1 LPEKWFWSKILS
13 FLPTSH
19 QYSQYATRKIRFLS
33 SGFLKWHLR
42 NNDTYPLAMPRPDC
56 HPGANSLWDCPGF
69 ADPNAIRLS
78 ENLCQGED
86 DLGLVCWGAPTFQG
100 WAKHWRGIQI
110 YNSPYTY
117 VSADPD
123 HVAVQKESLSRMEY
137 VDILYAGYDGS
148 TKNTTAALWIE
159 GVAPIM
165 NGLRIERSA
174 RDGLYIYEPSGPIL
188 IANSTFSWNRGHGI
202 MVDNTTDGRVFIN
215 MTRIE
220 NNYGDGVWYRQKT
233 GSNLLTHGISERNRR
248 DFAEFTFAEEKPR
261 ADICRQHSLP
271 SQYFFPHLL
280 MARLDNGTLYDP
292 AIPPSCWIVRFLLY
306 LSRHG
311 CITPIHCNL

>member
-1 LPEKWFWSKILS
+1 MS
-13 FLPTSH
+13 
-19 QYSQYATRKIRFLS
+19 
-33 SGFLKWHLR
+33 
-42 NNDTYPLAMPRPDC
+42 RPDC

-100 WAKHWRGIQI
+100 WAKHWRGIAESTSSSLGINLELFTICLKISLVTTATTPVLTSKRPIPGERIGIQI

-233 GSNLLTHGISERNRR
+233 GSNLLTHGIRNRR
-248 DFAEFTFAEEKPR
+248 DFPEFTLAEEKPR

-292 AIPPSCWIVRFLLY
+292 AIPPSCWIEKQTIPGNISPTTAALHLFAAIY
-306 LSRHG
+306 E
-311 CITPIHCNL
+311 